1 MNTNKD
7 NNKFHIMDMD
17 GTILDSM
24 HVWINIDDTYLIS
37 KGVVPPDNIARIVE
51 KKTMMECCVYFQEL
65 GVKMTP
71 EEIYEDIMSKIF
83 DEYRL
88 HIQIKDN
95 MKKRIEEII
104 RRGEKIC
111 LFTSSERRCAV
122 AAFERLGIIDCFDSI
137 YTCAELGM
145 KKTTPDAFLYIC
157 KENGFL
163 PEDTYI
169 YEDALYAVKSA
180 KATGC
185 HVIAVAEPSSAN
197 DWEEIKSLADEIII

>member
-65 GVKMTP
+65 GVDMTP
-71 EEIYEDIMSKIF
+71 EEIYEDIMSQIF

-95 MKKRIEEII
+95 MKKRS
-104 RRGEKIC
+104 
-111 LFTSSERRCAV
+111 F
-122 AAFERLGIIDCFDSI
+122 
-137 YTCAELGM
+137 
-145 KKTTPDAFLYIC
+145 
-157 KENGFL
+157 
-163 PEDTYI
+163 
-169 YEDALYAVKSA
+169 
-180 KATGC
+180 
-185 HVIAVAEPSSAN
+185 
-197 DWEEIKSLADEIII
+197 SLT